1 MYQLSEVEIAEE
13 QAAVQ
18 WVHAHK
24 NDITLKFAD
33 SSSYPSDSEPVSIFM
48 AGTPGAGKTEY
59 SERLNK
65 EFDDQAVLIDAD
77 KIRCMIEGYNGKNSY
92 IYQKACT
99 IAVGN
104 LYGHALKNKQNL
116 ILDGTFA
123 YGHSIDNIQRSLKIG
138 RKVIIYF
145 IYQNPFK
152 AWEVTKAREA
162 EDGRRV
168 FKDKFIESYFKARA
182 NVKNA
187 KDTYGNSIE
196 INLVIKE
203 YEKTGQ
209 EKVEL
214 NISSIDGYL
223 GKVYTKEELERLIL

>member
-1 MYQLSEVEIAEE
+1 VD
-13 QAAVQ
+13 

-24 NDITLKFAD
+24 HDITLKFAD
-33 SSSYPSDSEPVSIFM
+33 SSRYPPAPEPVSIFM

-65 EFDDQAVLIDAD
+65 EFKNDQAVLIDAD
-77 KIRCMIEGYNGKNSY
+77 KIRCMIGGYTGKNSY

-99 IAVGN
+99 AAVGN

-123 YGHSIDNIQRSLKIG
+123 YEHSMDNIERSLKVG
-138 RKVIIYF
+138 RKAMIYF
-145 IYQNPFK
+145 IYQNPIK
-152 AWEVTKAREA
+152 AWEITKAREA

-168 FKDKFIESYFKARA
+168 FKDKFIEAYFKARA

-187 KDTYGNSIE
+187 KDAYGNSIE

-223 GKVYTKEELERLIL
+223 GKVYTMEELERIIL